1 MISYQGN
8 QMESFIFAI
17 NAVLPLLLLVVLGY
31 LLKKIKL
38 FSEDF
43 LAKGNKFCFYVAL
56 PVLLFKNIYDSTF
69 DNIDWKLILFVVVA
83 IICVFI
89 IGLLMVMLFCH
100 ERDKKGVIL
109 QAVFRSNFAYI
120 GIPLATSL
128 FASGSLE
135 AKETLAYVSLIS
147 MFAIPLFNI
156 LAVVSL
162 TLFQNEKKIDFKKT
176 FLGIVRNPLII
187 GTMVGILFIAF
198 RTLVPNAAFFVRDQL
213 SFLYKVVTNIASIA
227 SPLALIVLG
236 GQFEFKA
243 TKELWKYILPTSI
256 FRIVIV
262 PLAILT
268 IAVSLD
274 IFNSAKIAAL
284 LALYAS
290 PVAVASAI
298 MAKEMNNDHI
308 LAGQIV
314 VWTTLASSI
323 TIFLFIFVFRLL
335 GYL

>member
-1 MISYQGN
+1 
-8 QMESFIFAI
+8 MESLLFAV
-17 NAVLPLLLLVVLGY
+17 NAVLPLLLLVILGY
-31 LLKKIKL
+31 FLKRIKL

-43 LAKGNKFCFYVAL
+43 IAKGNKFCFYVAL

-69 DNIDWKLILFVVVA
+69 TNIDWKLILFVVVA
-83 IICVFI
+83 ILCVFI
-89 IGLLMVMLFCH
+89 LGLLAVVFLVPD
-100 ERDKKGVIL
+100 RSKKGVVL

-120 GIPLATSL
+120 GIPLASSL

-147 MFAIPLFNI
+147 VFAIPLFNV

-162 TLFQNEKKIDFKKT
+162 TIFQNEKKIDFRKT
-176 FLGIVRNPLII
+176 FLGIIKNPLII
-187 GTMVGILFIAF
+187 GTLIGILFIAF
-198 RTLVPNAAFFVRDQL
+198 RNVFPQTAFFVRDKL
-213 SFLYKVVTNIASIA
+213 SFLYKTITSIANVA

-243 TKELWKYILPTSI
+243 IKDLWKYILPTSF
-256 FRIVIV
+256 FRIIIV

-268 IAVSLD
+268 IAVHLG

-284 LALYAS
+284 IALYAS

-314 VWTTLASSI
+314 VWTTMVSGI
-323 TIFLFIFVFRLL
+323 TIFLFIFIFKSL

>member
-1 MISYQGN
+1 M
-8 QMESFIFAI
+8 MESLVFAI
-17 NAVLPLLLLVVLGY
+17 NAVLPLLLLVILGY
-31 LLKKIKL
+31 FLRRIKL

-43 LAKGNKFCFYVAL
+43 IAKGNKFCFYVAL

-69 DNIDWKLILFVVVA
+69 SNIDWRLILFVVVA
-83 IICVFI
+83 ILCVFI
-89 IGLLMVMLFCH
+89 LGLLAVVFLVPD
-100 ERDKKGVIL
+100 RSKKGVIL

-120 GIPLATSL
+120 GIPLASSL

-135 AKETLAYVSLIS
+135 AIETLAYVSLIS
-147 MFAIPLFNI
+147 VFAIPLFNV

-162 TLFQNEKKIDFKKT
+162 TIFQNEKKIDFKKT
-176 FLGIVRNPLII
+176 FLGIIKNPLII
-187 GTMVGILFIAF
+187 GTLIGILFIVF
-198 RTLVPNAAFFVRDQL
+198 RNFFPQTAFFVRDQL
-213 SFLYKVVTNIASIA
+213 SFLYKTITSIANVA

-243 TKELWKYILPTSI
+243 IKDLWKYILPTSL
-256 FRIVIV
+256 FRIIIV
-262 PLAILT
+262 PLVILT
-268 IAVSLD
+268 IAVHLD

-284 LALYAS
+284 IALYAS

-298 MAKEMNNDHI
+298 MAKEMNNDHV

-314 VWTTLASSI
+314 VWTTMVSGI
-323 TIFLFIFVFRLL
+323 TIFLFIFVFKSL

>member
-1 MISYQGN
+1 M
-8 QMESFIFAI
+8 MESLLFAV
-17 NAVLPLLLLVVLGY
+17 NAVLPLLLLVILGY
-31 LLKKIKL
+31 FLKRIKL

-43 LAKGNKFCFYVAL
+43 IAKGNKFCFYIAL

-69 DNIDWKLILFVVVA
+69 TNIDWKLILFVVVA
-83 IICVFI
+83 ILCVFI
-89 IGLLMVMLFCH
+89 LGLLAVVFLVPD
-100 ERDKKGVIL
+100 RSKKGVVL

-120 GIPLATSL
+120 GIPLASSL

-147 MFAIPLFNI
+147 VFAIPLFNV

-162 TLFQNEKKIDFKKT
+162 TIFQNEKKIDFRKT
-176 FLGIVRNPLII
+176 FLGIIKNPLII
-187 GTMVGILFIAF
+187 GTLIGILFIAF
-198 RTLVPNAAFFVRDQL
+198 RNVFPQTAFFVRDKL
-213 SFLYKVVTNIASIA
+213 SFLYKTITSIANVA

-243 TKELWKYILPTSI
+243 IKDLWKYILPTSF
-256 FRIVIV
+256 FRIIIV

-268 IAVSLD
+268 IAVHLG

-284 LALYAS
+284 IALYAS

-314 VWTTLASSI
+314 VWTTMVSGI
-323 TIFLFIFVFRLL
+323 TIFLFIFIFKSL

>member
-1 MISYQGN
+1 M
-8 QMESFIFAI
+8 MESLLFAV
-17 NAVLPLLLLVVLGY
+17 NAVLPLLLLVILGY
-31 LLKKIKL
+31 FLKRIKL

-43 LAKGNKFCFYVAL
+43 IAKGNKFCFYVAL

-69 DNIDWKLILFVVVA
+69 TNIDWKLILFVVVA
-83 IICVFI
+83 ILCVFI
-89 IGLLMVMLFCH
+89 LGLLAVVFLVPD
-100 ERDKKGVIL
+100 RSKKGVVL

-120 GIPLATSL
+120 GIPLASSL

-147 MFAIPLFNI
+147 VFAIPLFNV

-162 TLFQNEKKIDFKKT
+162 TIFQNEKKIDFRKT
-176 FLGIVRNPLII
+176 FLGIIKNPLII
-187 GTMVGILFIAF
+187 GTLIGILFIAF
-198 RTLVPNAAFFVRDQL
+198 RNVFPQTAFFVRDKL
-213 SFLYKVVTNIASIA
+213 SFLYKTITSIANVA

-243 TKELWKYILPTSI
+243 IKDLWKYILPTSF
-256 FRIVIV
+256 FRIIIV

-268 IAVSLD
+268 IAVHLG

-284 LALYAS
+284 IALYAS

-314 VWTTLASSI
+314 VWTTMVSGI
-323 TIFLFIFVFRLL
+323 TIFLFIFIFKSL